1 MKKTVG
7 QFTLDGS
14 SISGPAQYMTEQGNA
29 FIDKC
34 LKGESVVFNAGL
46 QFSPDPETA
55 LLVAV
60 QTDYAGWKGMQPF
73 LGKKVKG

>member
-7 QFTLDGS
+7 QFTLEGN
-14 SISGPAQYMTEQGNA
+14 SISGPAEYMREQGNA

-34 LKGESVVFNAGL
+34 LKGESIVFNVGL
-46 QFSPDPETA
+46 THSPDPETA

-60 QTDYAGWKGMQPF
+60 QTDYAGWKGMRPF
-73 LGKKVKG
+73 LGKKVS